1 MGEPSKEAVRAAVDA
16 VVAAMRGAGVWAIER
31 PPDEAFAE
39 MGAFGAR
46 TMAFAQWLRW
56 VFVPNVE
63 RLIES
68 GGPWPSSSQV
78 AVMATREGDT
88 DPVIASLVPALARF
102 DAVFD
107 DDDDDD
113 DDSGPS
119 DGSAPEP
126 SAAEEAYRQ
135 SRALLGAGDR
145 GGARRA
151 VERVLT
157 LAPTFPNAEN
167 FAGWILFSAPDRS
180 EADLTRA
187 IEHFRTAVSNEPG
200 VTAPLVNLA
209 DALAASGK
217 KDEAV
222 AMMERHATAAS
233 GCAGAD
239 YWLGWWFSQREHDL
253 QRALP
258 HARRAASLER
268 SWGLARSRLADILE
282 RSGQSDEAYEEH
294 AAALA
299 CEGTHDRAFSHERRG
314 AYEARRGWWRNAL
327 RSLRRAR
334 RDDSRCGGARVA
346 QYDEALA
353 WIESQLA
360 ARSIAVPA
368 DTESESWDRAC
379 ELEVP
384 PEVALKG
391 QPAEVIGVETL
402 VRAARFDEALA
413 ALRALRAAEVWR
425 FVDATGVME
434 RAADRARAAGQKRQ
448 AIALL
453 ELKEEAH
460 RIDASAAGAA
470 GEAYGR
476 LGEAERTRER
486 IVAWALELGPD
497 D

>member
-126 SAAEEAYRQ
+126 SAAEAAYRQ
-135 SRALLGAGDR
+135 SRALFDAGDR
-145 GGARRA
+145 AGARRA
-151 VERVLT
+151 VERALA

-167 FAGWILFSAPDRS
+167 FAGWMLFAAADRS
-180 EADLTRA
+180 AADLTRA

-200 VTAPLVNLA
+200 LTAPLVNLA

-282 RSGQSDEAYEEH
+282 RSGQSDEAYQEH
-294 AAALA
+294 DAALA

-353 WIESQLA
+353 WVASQLA
-360 ARSIAVPA
+360 AQSIAVPA
-368 DTESESWDRAC
+368 DTESAAWARAC

-391 QPAEVIGVETL
+391 HPAEVIAVETL
-402 VRAARFDEALA
+402 VRAERFDEALA

-434 RAADRARAAGQKRQ
+434 QAADRARASGHKRQ

-476 LGEAERTRER
+476 LGDAERTRER
-486 IVAWALELGPD
+486 IVAWALELGPGD
-497 D
+497 